1 MGSTVNTSFPFR
13 RDLTGPSCSGFN
25 LNSLRATTLKS
36 AKALASTSTPVA
48 SLVVFALLHIT
59 NRPIVRLAIQNFAAT
74 SDHRNQTMGVFIAG
88 VPSPP
93 PSLCFFFFRI
103 LFLLPHRLPFIRLL
117 RRLGRLR
124 IRTHLVNYIT
134 REVKHIRTG
143 S

>member
-48 SLVVFALLHIT
+48 SLVVFALLQIT
-59 NRPIVRLAIQNFAAT
+59 NRPIVRLANQKFAAA
-74 SDHRNQTMGVFIAG
+74 SDRRNETIGVFIAG

-93 PSLCFFFFRI
+93 PPLCFFFPRI
-103 LFLLPHRLPFIRLL
+103 LFFLPHRLPFIRLL
-117 RRLGRLR
+117 RRLVSFLTS
-124 IRTHLVNYIT
+124 IYLNDYF
-134 REVKHIRTG
+134 
-143 S
+143 

>member
-1 MGSTVNTSFPFR
+1 MNWKTACGSTVNTSFPFR

-59 NRPIVRLAIQNFAAT
+59 NRPIVRLAIQNFAVA
-74 SDHRNQTMGVFIAG
+74 SDHRNQTIGVFIAG

-93 PSLCFFFFRI
+93 PSLCFFSPNSLPSSPSPPLYTSATQASFIPDINLSER
-103 LFLLPHRLPFIRLL
+103 LFLD
-117 RRLGRLR
+117 
-124 IRTHLVNYIT
+124 
-134 REVKHIRTG
+134 
-143 S
+143 